1 MTRLALL
8 LALVPSIALAGLPS
22 EIEDRPAEPQTLSQ
36 VAVPCLRAK
45 DDDRYVVTW
54 EIRNSVT
61 GERRSVGSQEVRLR
75 C

>member
-1 MTRLALL
+1 MTRFALL
-8 LALVPSIALAGLPS
+8 LALFPSIALAGLPS
-22 EIEDRPAEPQTLSQ
+22 EVEDGPPEPRALSQ

-45 DDDRYVVTW
+45 DDERYVVTW
-54 EIRNSVT
+54 EIRNTVT